1 MNRIRSFALATV
13 VALAPLT
20 AQAQS
25 SALVGDWSVA
35 ITAGMRIEND
45 EATPIRA
52 KARLSI
58 VLQGDSLIA
67 TLTVEPSENVA
78 PRPPGRLTAV
88 KSSANTVSFVQRSQ
102 ATLNANGEERQVT
115 VTSTWSLTADGDAIT
130 GSVSREMEG
139 MMGPGM
145 PAQPVSG
152 TRIK

>member
-1 MNRIRSFALATV
+1 MTLRW
-13 VALAPLT
+13 
-20 AQAQS
+20 
-25 SALVGDWSVA
+25 GDVSTFDD
-35 ITAGMRIEND
+35 IT
-45 EATPIRA
+45 
-52 KARLSI
+52 
-58 VLQGDSLIA
+58 
-67 TLTVEPSENVA
+67 